1 MNKIFYNC
9 EQLSNLRLTDY
20 RQTIFIMHFFA
31 TQINELHYIWIVP
44 FDDIDILFNAWFD
57 YIA

>member
-20 RQTIFIMHFFA
+20 RQTIFIMRFFA
-31 TQINELHYIWIVP
+31 TQINELHHIWIVP

-57 YIA
+57 